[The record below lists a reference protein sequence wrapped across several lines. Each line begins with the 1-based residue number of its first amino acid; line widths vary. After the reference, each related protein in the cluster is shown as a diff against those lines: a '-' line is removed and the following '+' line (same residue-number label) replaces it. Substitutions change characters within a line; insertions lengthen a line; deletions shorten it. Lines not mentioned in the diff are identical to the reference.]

1 MHSDWNHNIHYH
13 GVILGSIPPN
23 CKSALDIGCGHG
35 LFARQLAR
43 HCERVTAIDVDH
55 ETLLRGRAAGNS
67 EGRITFVEGDVMTH
81 PFCDDSFDLISVI
94 ATLHHLPLTTALG
107 RLRNLLKSGGVLG
120 VIGLYRAHTI
130 QDYAY
135 AAAGKPASWILRQF
149 RSCADVRAP
158 LQEPRETLEKI
169 RASCDALLPGN
180 KFRQHLLFRYSMV
193 WRKP

>member
-13 GVILGSIPPN
+13 DVILRSIPPN
-23 CKSALDIGCGHG
+23 CQSALDVGCGHG
-35 LFARQLAR
+35 FFARQLAR

-81 PFCDDSFDLISVI
+81 PFCDDSFDLISVV
-94 ATLHHLPLTTALG
+94 ATLHHLPLSTALG

-120 VIGLYRAHTI
+120 VIGLYRAQTV

-135 AAAGKPASWILRQF
+135 AAAGKPVSWILRQF
-149 RSCADVRAP
+149 RYCADVRAP
-158 LQEPRETLEKI
+158 LQEPTETLGKI
-169 RASCDALLPGN
+169 RASCDELLPGN
-180 KFRQHLLFRYSMV
+180 KFRRHLLFRYSVV

>member
-13 GVILGSIPPN
+13 DVILRSIPPN
-23 CKSALDIGCGHG
+23 CPSALDVGCGHG
-35 LFARQLAR
+35 LFTRQLAR
-43 HCERVTAIDVDH
+43 HCARVTAIDVDH

-81 PFCDDSFDLISVI
+81 PFCDDSFDMISVV
-94 ATLHHLPLTTALG
+94 ATLHHLPLSTALS
-107 RLRNLLKSGGVLG
+107 RLQNLLKSGGVLG
-120 VIGLYRAHTI
+120 VIGLYRAQTV

-135 AAAGKPASWILRQF
+135 AAAGKPVSWILRQF

-158 LQEPRETLEKI
+158 LQEPGETLGKI

-180 KFRQHLLFRYSMV
+180 KFRRHLLFRYSVV